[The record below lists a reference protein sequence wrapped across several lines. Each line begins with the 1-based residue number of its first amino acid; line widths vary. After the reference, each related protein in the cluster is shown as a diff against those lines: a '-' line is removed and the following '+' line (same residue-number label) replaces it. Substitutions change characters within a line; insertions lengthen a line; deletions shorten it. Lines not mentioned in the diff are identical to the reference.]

1 MTTTRAAEYPE
12 ATFHSIDEEENS
24 DENINSIRIW
34 YVVFIQ

>member
-1 MTTTRAAEYPE
+1 MTTTRAAVYLV
-12 ATFHSIDEEENS
+12 ATCHSIDKEENS